1 MNEREAIALE
11 LASVREQGQLDRE
24 MYLESRKYNQ
34 TRQEELLNR
43 LRELDERDIKLK
55 REEKIE
61 KLREEG
67 FIVTDSGKEIPQPK
81 SVDLSATQLQVER
94 VESKK
99 DKVIVKEK
107 TNRVGRG
114 KVVKV
119 PYNDIVSFME
129 GLLRD
134 RDPIDKVELRQLT
147 EEYFGTKWANFSGL
161 LVKLLDM
168 SNHLDVDKTNRRRHL
183 FYYKEN

>member
-99 DKVIVKEK
+99 DRVIVGEK
-107 TNRVGRG
+107 DKRVGNG
-114 KVVKV
+114 KVAKV
-119 PYNDIVSFME
+119 PYDDIVSFME
-129 GLLRD
+129 GLLRG
-134 RDPIDKVELRQLT
+134 RDPLDLVELRKLT
-147 EEYFGTKWANFSGL
+147 EEYFGTTWVNFSGL
-161 LVKLLDM
+161 VTKLLKRTDK
-168 SNHLDVDKTNRRRHL
+168 LDVDKTNRRRHL